1 MKNIDKVK
9 KLNADALAFIL
20 MCPSEFDD
28 SFNRDEKEDEFCCH
42 EGGKGCTECIRKWL
56 DENCNDGFDYLED
69 EE

>member
-42 EGGKGCTECIRKWL
+42 EGGDRKSVV
-56 DENCNDGFDYLED
+56 
-69 EE
+69 